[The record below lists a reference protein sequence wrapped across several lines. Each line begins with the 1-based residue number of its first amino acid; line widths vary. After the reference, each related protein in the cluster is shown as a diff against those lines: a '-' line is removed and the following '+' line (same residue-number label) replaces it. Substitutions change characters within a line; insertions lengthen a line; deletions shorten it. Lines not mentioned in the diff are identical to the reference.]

1 MRRKSRVILMLCL
14 AIAAG
19 LFGYFVYRFTDTVL
33 TVRETALAAAAAT
46 PTPEPT
52 PSTTPAPTPTP
63 VPTPVP
69 TPTPT
74 PYVSPIDFDALHAQ
88 NEHIYAWIELPGTGL
103 AYPILQHPTI
113 DTYYLNITVDGY
125 EGYPGSIFTFPIE
138 GQRFDQFNT
147 VIYGHNMMDGSM
159 FGDLK
164 SFRSEWY
171 MREHRQ
177 LKIYTPEETL
187 TYTIFAAL
195 TYDDRLITLSYD
207 DFDRADRQ
215 AYLDSILSSDGL
227 FLTDDVTV
235 DTDSHLVTLSTCIG
249 GMPNNRLLV
258 LGVLTEW
265 EPEWL
270 DLTPPD
276 DFNTLFERMPSG
288 Q

>member
-1 MRRKSRVILMLCL
+1 MKQRKRVIFLLCL
-14 AIAAG
+14 AVAAG
-19 LFGYFVYRFTDTVL
+19 LFGYGVYRFADTVL
-33 TVRETALAAAAAT
+33 AVRETALAAAAAAAT

-52 PSTTPAPTPTP
+52 PSPTPAPTPSPTP
-63 VPTPVP
+63 EPTPVP

-74 PYVSPIDFDALHAQ
+74 SYVSPIDFDALHKQ
-88 NEHIYAWIELPGTGL
+88 NEHIYAWIELPDTWL

-159 FGDLK
+159 FGNLK
-164 SFRSEWY
+164 NFRSESY
-171 MREHRQ
+171 MREHRL

-207 DFDRADRQ
+207 DFDLADRQ
-215 AYLDSILSSDGL
+215 AYLESIFSSDGL

-235 DTDSHLVTLSTCIG
+235 DVDSHLVTLSTCIG

-258 LGVLTEW
+258 LGVLTDW

-270 DLTPPD
+270 DFPTAGNLH
-276 DFNTLFERMPSG
+276 TLF
-288 Q
+288 